1 MATTI
6 VSPPTATIPSVI
18 VIGGARHRLADASST
33 RDRIM
38 DAVVACVDRGGLAG
52 FALEDVAAEAGVSR
66 ATIYRHFDGGRD
78 QLVREAVTREV
89 ARFWTDLALAV
100 EDIDDL
106 ESRLVVGMM
115 LARERLQ
122 THDLLQRLL
131 AMEPDEFLPAL
142 FESDPLVH
150 LVVRDYLRDLLTAQP
165 LAAGVELDDAADYLS
180 RMLLSHIGSPGR
192 RDMSDEQQVRRLV
205 RTQYLAGVLAVTN
218 VTK

>member
-1 MATTI
+1 
-6 VSPPTATIPSVI
+6 
-18 VIGGARHRLADASST
+18 
-33 RDRIM
+33 M
-38 DAVVACVDRGGLAG
+38 DAVVACVDRRGLAD
-52 FALEDVAAEAGVSR
+52 FALEDVAVEAGVSR
-66 ATIYRHFDGGRD
+66 ATIYRHFVGGRD
-78 QLVREAVTREV
+78 QLVRESVTREV
-89 ARFWTDLALAV
+89 ARFWTDLAVAV

-150 LVVRDYLRDLLTAQP
+150 LVVRDYLRDLLKGVR
-165 LAAGVELDDAADYLS
+165 LAAGVDLDDAADYLS

-192 RDMSDEQQVRRLV
+192 WDMTDQEQVRRLV
-205 RTQYLAGVLAVTN
+205 RTQYLAGVVEVTEVTN
-218 VTK
+218 

>member
-1 MATTI
+1 
-6 VSPPTATIPSVI
+6 
-18 VIGGARHRLADASST
+18 
-33 RDRIM
+33 M
-38 DAVVACVDRGGLAG
+38 DAVVACVDRRGLAG

-66 ATIYRHFDGGRD
+66 ATIYRHFQGGRD

-89 ARFWTDLALAV
+89 ARFWTDLAVAV

-115 LARERLQ
+115 LATERLQ

-131 AMEPDEFLPAL
+131 AMEPEEFLPAL

-150 LVVRDYLRDLLTAQP
+150 LVVRDYLGDLLQGAQ
-165 LAAGVELDDAADYLS
+165 LAPGVDPTDAADYLS

-192 RDMSDEQQVRRLV
+192 WDMTDEAQVRRLV
-205 RTQYLAGVLAVTN
+205 RTQYLAGVLAVPRHADSPAPETGPLCDGGHELRPSQ
-218 VTK
+218 